1 MIEELIRKNEKLIYS
16 IINKYT
22 YYFDKDDLY
31 QVAVIGLMEALKNY
45 KNDKNTKFTSY
56 AYFYIKGNINK
67 YIRETNY
74 FKVSKELVKL
84 NKSIENAK
92 EVLTRKLQRN
102 VSYEEICLFLN
113 ISYQDLIEAK
123 EANLLVESLD
133 DYNQDERSAYE
144 MIGETPKEYNEEI
157 MDLKEEISKLDD
169 RDKKLLR
176 SRYEYGM
183 TQSETSE
190 ELGMSQVQVSRQEK
204 KILTRLRKTLS

>member
-45 KNDKNTKFTSY
+45 KNAKNTKFTSY

-133 DYNQDERSAYE
+133 DYDPDERK
-144 MIGETPKEYNEEI
+144 M
-157 MDLKEEISKLDD
+157 
-169 RDKKLLR
+169 
-176 SRYEYGM
+176 
-183 TQSETSE
+183 Q
-190 ELGMSQVQVSRQEK
+190 
-204 KILTRLRKTLS
+204 